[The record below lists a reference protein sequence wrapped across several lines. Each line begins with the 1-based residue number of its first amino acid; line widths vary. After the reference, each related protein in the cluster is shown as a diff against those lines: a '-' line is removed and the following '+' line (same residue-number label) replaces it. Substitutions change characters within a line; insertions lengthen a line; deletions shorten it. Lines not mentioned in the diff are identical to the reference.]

1 MPGVSLSALPGV
13 SLSALPGVSTIRLSH
28 YIQDLPASRLASD
41 GGVDQSGRTQDFKV
55 DDLEPLTGSVPV
67 TAAVNP
73 QTGGNPS
80 HIHMPMTM
88 PGEFL
93 SSMCGAARH
102 VSAQTIFLRIPLKW
116 NSNILLVLTPCTLP
130 SRNPR

>member
-1 MPGVSLSALPGV
+1 MTVVARRGPDPDRSVSLSALPGV
-13 SLSALPGVSTIRLSH
+13 SQIRPSH

-73 QTGGNPS
+73 QTGG
-80 HIHMPMTM
+80 
-88 PGEFL
+88 
-93 SSMCGAARH
+93 
-102 VSAQTIFLRIPLKW
+102 
-116 NSNILLVLTPCTLP
+116 TLP
-130 SRNPR
+130 IYLCL